1 MVVVAVHGMRRP
13 RLSASSSIACQVI
26 ASTRG
31 CTDLGRACTGGRGGS
46 AGHTSAPVTWLA
58 VLLTAALCFALK
70 LAGWLVPPRALDD
83 PRVRRAAALLPVALL
98 AGLVVVQVLGSGRS
112 LTVDARLAGLLAGGV
127 ALALRAP
134 FLVVVVV
141 AAATAALLR
150 AVG

>member
-1 MVVVAVHGMRRP
+1 M
-13 RLSASSSIACQVI
+13 
-26 ASTRG
+26 
-31 CTDLGRACTGGRGGS
+31 
-46 AGHTSAPVTWLA
+46 SAPVTWLA

-112 LTVDARLAGLLAGGV
+112 LTIDARLAGLLAGGV

-150 AVG
+150 AATG